1 MAKSSHIFVQP
12 QNGLYYYAMQEKSL
26 VFPYPSLLSALLE
39 QISTEPICPTR
50 KEMEFLL
57 LEKFNYYYFHSN
69 VVEG

>member
-1 MAKSSHIFVQP
+1 
-12 QNGLYYYAMQEKSL
+12 MQEKSL